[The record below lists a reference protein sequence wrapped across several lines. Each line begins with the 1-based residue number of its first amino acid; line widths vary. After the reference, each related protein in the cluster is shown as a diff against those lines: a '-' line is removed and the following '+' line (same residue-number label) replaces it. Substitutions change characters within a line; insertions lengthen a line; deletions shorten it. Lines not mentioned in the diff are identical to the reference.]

1 MTDEEVRD
9 WLVRHFDVS
18 RETMARL
25 EAFGAAVIAEN
36 EQQNLISSATIPHI
50 WSRHILD
57 SAQLLRLG
65 PKIDPSHPSWLDLGT
80 GAGFPGM
87 IIAIL
92 AELPLILVESR
103 RKRFDFLVDQASSLG
118 LTNVRVHCGRLETL
132 ETFSVG
138 TISARAFAP
147 LARLLTLAHR
157 FSTEKTRWLLPKGR
171 SVREELESVASSW
184 QGSFQVESSQTDADA
199 AIIVATGVR
208 PRKRAR

>member
-1 MTDEEVRD
+1 MTEDEARE
-9 WLVRHFDVS
+9 WLIRHFDVS
-18 RETMARL
+18 RETMVKL
-25 EAFGAAVIAEN
+25 EVFAAAVIAEN
-36 EQQNLISSATIPHI
+36 VRQNLISTATVPGI
-50 WSRHILD
+50 WSRHIID

-65 PKIDPSHPSWLDLGT
+65 PAVDSSSPWLDLGT

-92 AELPLILVESR
+92 GDFPVILVESR
-103 RKRFDFLVDQASSLG
+103 RKRFEFLMEQAQSLG

-132 ETFSVG
+132 KTVSAG

-147 LARLLTLAHR
+147 LAKLLGLAHR

>member
-1 MTDEEVRD
+1 MTEDEARD

-18 RETMARL
+18 RETMVRL
-25 EAFGAAVIAEN
+25 EAFCAAVIREN
-36 EQQNLISSATIPHI
+36 ERQNLISAATIPHI

-65 PKIDPSHPSWLDLGT
+65 PKADTSRPWLDLGT

-92 AELPLILVESR
+92 ADFPVILVESR
-103 RKRFDFLVDQASSLG
+103 RKRFDFLSDQFASLG
-118 LTNVRVHCGRLETL
+118 LTNVTVHCGRLETL
-132 ETFSVG
+132 ETLPAG
-138 TISARAFAP
+138 IISARAFAP
-147 LARLLTLAHR
+147 LAKLLALAHR
-157 FSTEKTRWLLPKGR
+157 FSTEKTCWLLPKGR

>member
-36 EQQNLISSATIPHI
+36 ERQNLISSATIPHI

-132 ETFSVG
+132 ETFPVG

-147 LARLLTLAHR
+147 LAKLYPPVFPPNRRAGCCQRAEVCAKNWNRSQVRGRVAFKWNPARLTP
-157 FSTEKTRWLLPKGR
+157 T
-171 SVREELESVASSW
+171 
-184 QGSFQVESSQTDADA
+184 
-199 AIIVATGVR
+199 
-208 PRKRAR
+208 PR